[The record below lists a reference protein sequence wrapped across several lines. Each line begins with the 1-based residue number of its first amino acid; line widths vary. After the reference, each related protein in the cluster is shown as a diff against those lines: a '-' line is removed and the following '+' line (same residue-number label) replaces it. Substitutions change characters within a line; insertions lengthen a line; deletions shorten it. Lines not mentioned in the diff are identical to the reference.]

1 MDIIYGHAHQ
11 RQLAGEGWFAQQV
24 VCQEQ
29 I

>member
-1 MDIIYGHAHQ
+1 MDIIYSHAHQ
-11 RQLAGEGWFAQQV
+11 RQLAGEGCFAQQV